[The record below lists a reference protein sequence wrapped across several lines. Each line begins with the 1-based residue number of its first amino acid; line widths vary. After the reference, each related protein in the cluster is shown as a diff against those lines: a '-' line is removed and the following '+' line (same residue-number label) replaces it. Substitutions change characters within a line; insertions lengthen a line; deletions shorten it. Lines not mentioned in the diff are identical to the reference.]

1 MSTSS
6 STKTKTDFFNRMLE
20 AERAGAKVL
29 VLFMDSFERNSSEW
43 KTLREVQA
51 GEAHN
56 CALIGKLLEKAGVPY
71 SHDTSEFYDRA
82 LDVGGRLDRLRYLV
96 QGLKWAVRKFDEAL
110 PGLDPETRA
119 VFAQMRESHLR
130 SIAALEEVAR
140 LSGK

>member
-6 STKTKTDFFNRMLE
+6 STSEKTDFFNRMLE

-43 KTLREVQA
+43 KVLREVQA
-51 GEAHN
+51 REAHN
-56 CALIGKLLEKAGVPY
+56 CALIGKLLEKAAVPY
-71 SHDTSEFYDRA
+71 SHETSEFYDRA
-82 LDVGGRLDRLRYLV
+82 IDVEGRLDRLRYLV
-96 QGLKWAVRKFDEAL
+96 QGLKWAVRKFDGAL
-110 PGLDPETRA
+110 PGLDPESQA

-140 LSGK
+140 LSAK